1 MVLRA
6 FVCTSLFASSIDAL
20 ASPYLD
26 SLQRSGAT
34 HLSPPWSTIGPP
46 AFVSKSAL
54 VAHYQPYCNGQ
65 VEVMSLDPPVVML
78 HEFISP
84 EDCKG
89 KLLCLPIC
97 YFLFRRGFKVMDA
110 FT

>member
-6 FVCTSLFASSIDAL
+6 FVYTSLLASSIDAL

-26 SLQRSGAT
+26 SLQQSVDA
-34 HLSPPWSTIGPP
+34 HICPPWSTTKPP

-89 KLLCLPIC
+89 KLLCLP
-97 YFLFRRGFKVMDA
+97 R
-110 FT
+110 